1 MTIQRILV
9 PVDYSEPSAK
19 ALRLAL
25 ELAEHL
31 HADVDVMHAWD
42 KPSYITESMM
52 SHQADQSTAPLLE
65 QIGATAEADLAE
77 FLGGVAVPAGVS
89 LSHRLLSGEPGTQ
102 ILRALREKTYDLVV
116 MGTHGRSGLGHLLM
130 GSVAER
136 IVRLSH
142 VPVLTVPRE
151 Q

>member
-9 PVDYSEPSAK
+9 PVDYSESSAK

-25 ELAEHL
+25 EIAERLQAH
-31 HADVDVMHAWD
+31 VDVVHAWD
-42 KPSYITESMM
+42 KPSYITENVM
-52 SHQADQSTAPLLE
+52 SHHPEQGTAPLLE
-65 QIGATAEADLAE
+65 KIGETAEADLAE
-77 FLGGVAVPAGVS
+77 FLASVAVPTSVS
-89 LSHRLLSGEPGTQ
+89 LTHRLLSGEPGTQ
-102 ILRALREKTYDLVV
+102 ILRALREQSYDLVV

-142 VPVLTVPRE
+142 VPVLTVPRK